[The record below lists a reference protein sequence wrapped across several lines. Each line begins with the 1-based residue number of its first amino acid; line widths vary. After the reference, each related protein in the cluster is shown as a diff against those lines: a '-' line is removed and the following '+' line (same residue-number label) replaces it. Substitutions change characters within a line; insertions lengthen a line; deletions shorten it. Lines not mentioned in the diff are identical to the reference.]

1 MELGANC
8 IDQLLFQSC
17 LNVFAPRFDRE
28 NANPN
33 VPLGSV
39 ARP

>member
-1 MELGANC
+1 MEFGANC
-8 IDQLLFQSC
+8 FDQLLFQSC
-17 LNVFAPRFDRE
+17 LNIFPARFDRE

-33 VPLGSV
+33 GPLGSV